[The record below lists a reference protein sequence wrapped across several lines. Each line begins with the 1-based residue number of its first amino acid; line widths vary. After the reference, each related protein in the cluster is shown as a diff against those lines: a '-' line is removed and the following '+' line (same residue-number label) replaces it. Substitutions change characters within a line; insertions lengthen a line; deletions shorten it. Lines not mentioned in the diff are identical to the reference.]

1 MRHYWAVL
9 TSKCSNL
16 GQTLDGRKH
25 MKALNRRKLFTASA
39 VLAIVGLVATAIPA
53 QAKEVGVSA
62 TEIKLGMTLP
72 MTGTA
77 SLGYNKI
84 PGAAK
89 AYFDYLNANG
99 GINGRKVTLVVKDD
113 RYVPTEAVAKTNE
126 LILKD
131 KVMALLAPLGTANVK
146 AVASSV
152 NPGRRGIPVLFVNTG
167 FSGFADKKKYPT
179 TYTVLP
185 SYIMEAKIMGQY
197 IKDNFAGKKIGL
209 LYQDDDFGT
218 DALAGF
224 KTAGVNFAV
233 RVPYASGSQSATA
246 AAGWITKF
254 KAAEADVVIL
264 FGVSSATSAML
275 GTAAQLRYAPQWMLG
290 SVGGDATTIRA
301 TGVPPAVLNGA
312 IGFSPV
318 PATTDMKDEYVKF
331 FSDIY
336 AKAVPGSPFDLNVL
350 LGMNTA
356 FMTAQA
362 LKAAGSNPTRKSL
375 INAINTRGATF
386 ANSALVPAGYSR
398 TSQVGLTG
406 YWVGK
411 YSATGDLAPLG
422 GSYVA
427 YTTDSGSGAVVKST
441 YVRPAMPAKGLPN

>member
-1 MRHYWAVL
+1 
-9 TSKCSNL
+9 
-16 GQTLDGRKH
+16 

-39 VLAIVGLVATAIPA
+39 VLAIVGLAATALPA
-53 QAKEVGVSA
+53 QAKEVGVSS

-72 MTGTA
+72 LTGTA

-89 AYFDYLNANG
+89 AYFDYLNENG

-185 SYIMEAKIMGQY
+185 SYVMEAKIMGQY
-197 IKDNFAGKKIGL
+197 INENFAGKKIGL
-209 LYQDDDFGT
+209 LYQDDDFGS

-224 KTAGVNFAV
+224 KTAGTKFAV
-233 RVPYASGSQSATA
+233 TVPYASGSQSATA
-246 AAGWITKF
+246 AAGWITRF

-301 TGVPPAVLNGA
+301 TGVPAAVLNGA

-318 PATTDMKDEYVKF
+318 PATNDMKDEYVKF

-362 LKAAGSNPTRKSL
+362 LKAAGTSPTRKSL

-386 ANSALVPAGYSR
+386 ANSALVPAAYSR

-411 YSATGDLAPLG
+411 YSATGDLAPVG

-441 YVRPAMPAKGLPN
+441 YKRPAMPAKGLPN

>member
-1 MRHYWAVL
+1 
-9 TSKCSNL
+9 
-16 GQTLDGRKH
+16 
-25 MKALNRRKLFTASA
+25 MKALNRRKLITASA
-39 VLAIVGLVATAIPA
+39 VLAIVGLAATAIPA
-53 QAKEVGVSA
+53 QAKEVGVSS

-185 SYIMEAKIMGQY
+185 SYVMEAKIMGQY
-197 IKDNFAGKKIGL
+197 IKENFAGKKIGL

-275 GTAAQLRYAPQWMLG
+275 GTAAQLKYAPQWMLG

-301 TGVPPAVLNGA
+301 TGVPAAVLTNA

-362 LKAAGSNPTRKSL
+362 LKAAGPNLTRKTL
-375 INAINTRGATF
+375 INAINTKGATF
-386 ANSALVPAGYSR
+386 ANSALVPAAYSR

-406 YWVGK
+406 YWVGR
-411 YSATGDLAPLG
+411 YSSTGDLAPVG

-441 YVRPAMPAKGLPN
+441 YKRPAMPAKGLPN

>member
-1 MRHYWAVL
+1 
-9 TSKCSNL
+9 
-16 GQTLDGRKH
+16 
-25 MKALNRRKLFTASA
+25 MKALNRRKLITASA
-39 VLAIVGLVATAIPA
+39 VLAIVGMAATAVPA
-53 QAKEVGVSA
+53 QAKEVGVSP

-72 MTGTA
+72 LTGTA

-197 IKDNFAGKKIGL
+197 IKENFAGKKIGL

-246 AAGWITKF
+246 AAGWITRF
-254 KAAEADVVIL
+254 RAAEVDVVIL

-336 AKAVPGSPFDLNVL
+336 AKAVLGSPFDLNVL

-362 LKAAGSNPTRKSL
+362 LKAAGPSPTRKSL
-375 INAINTRGATF
+375 INAINTKGATF

-411 YSATGDLAPLG
+411 YAATGDLAPIG

>member
-1 MRHYWAVL
+1 MNA
-9 TSKCSNL
+9 
-16 GQTLDGRKH
+16 
-25 MKALNRRKLFTASA
+25 MNRRKLITASA
-39 VLAIVGLVATAIPA
+39 VLAIVGLAATALPA
-53 QAKEVGVSA
+53 QAAEVGVSS
-62 TEIKLGMTLP
+62 TQIKLGMTLP

-146 AVASSV
+146 AVASVV

-185 SYIMEAKIMGQY
+185 SYVMEAKVMGEY
-197 IKDNFAGKKIGL
+197 IKENFAGKKIGL

-224 KTAGVNFAV
+224 KTAGVNFAI
-233 RVPYASGSQSATA
+233 RVPYASGSQNAAA

-254 KAAEADVVIL
+254 KGAEVDVVIL

-275 GTAAQLRYAPQWMLG
+275 GVAAQLKYAPQWMLG

-301 TGVPPAVLNGA
+301 TGVPAAVLTNA

-362 LKAAGSNPTRKSL
+362 LKAAGPNLTRKSL
-375 INAINTRGATF
+375 INAINTKGATF
-386 ANSALVPAGYSR
+386 ANSALVPAAYSR

-406 YWVGK
+406 YWVGR
-411 YSATGDLAPLG
+411 YSSTGDLAPVG

-441 YVRPAMPAKGLPN
+441 YKRPAMPAKGLPN

>member
-1 MRHYWAVL
+1 MNA
-9 TSKCSNL
+9 
-16 GQTLDGRKH
+16 
-25 MKALNRRKLFTASA
+25 MNRRKLITASA
-39 VLAIVGLVATAIPA
+39 VLAIVGLAATALPA
-53 QAKEVGVSA
+53 QAAEVGVSS
-62 TEIKLGMTLP
+62 TQIKLGMTLP

-146 AVASSV
+146 AVASVV

-185 SYIMEAKIMGQY
+185 SYVMEAKVMGEY
-197 IKDNFAGKKIGL
+197 IKENFAGKKIGL

-224 KTAGVNFAV
+224 KTAGVNFAI
-233 RVPYASGSQSATA
+233 RVPYASGSQNAAA

-254 KAAEADVVIL
+254 KGAEVDVVIL

-275 GTAAQLRYAPQWMLG
+275 GVAAQLKYAPQWMLG

-301 TGVPPAVLNGA
+301 TGVPAAVLTNA

-336 AKAVPGSPFDLNVL
+336 AKALPGSPFDLNVL

-362 LKAAGSNPTRKSL
+362 LKAAGANPTRKSL
-375 INAINTRGATF
+375 INAINTKGATF
-386 ANSALVPAGYSR
+386 ANSALVPAAYSR

-406 YWVGK
+406 YWVGR
-411 YSATGDLAPLG
+411 YSSTGDLAPIG
-422 GSYVA
+422 GTYVT
-427 YTTDSGSGAVVKST
+427 YTTDSGAGAVVKST
-441 YVRPAMPAKGLPN
+441 YKRPAMPAKGLPN

>member
-1 MRHYWAVL
+1 
-9 TSKCSNL
+9 
-16 GQTLDGRKH
+16 
-25 MKALNRRKLFTASA
+25 MKALNRRKLITASA
-39 VLAIVGLVATAIPA
+39 VLAIVGLAATAIPA
-53 QAKEVGVSA
+53 QAKEVGVSS

-89 AYFDYLNANG
+89 AYFDYVNANG

-185 SYIMEAKIMGQY
+185 SYIMEAKIMGEY
-197 IKDNFAGKKIGL
+197 IKENFAGKKIGL

-233 RVPYASGSQSATA
+233 RVPYASGSQSATT

-254 KAAEADVVIL
+254 RAADVDTVVL
-264 FGVSSATSAML
+264 FGVTSASAFML
-275 GTAAQLRYAPQWMLG
+275 ATAAQLRFAPQWMLG
-290 SVGGDATTIRA
+290 SVGGDATTLRLA
-301 TGVPPAVLNGA
+301 GVPVAVLNNA

-336 AKAVPGSPFDLNVL
+336 AKAVPGQAFDLNVL

-362 LKAAGSNPTRKSL
+362 LKAAGPNLTRKSL
-375 INAINTRGATF
+375 INAINTKGATF
-386 ANSALVPAGYSR
+386 ANSALVPAAYSR

-411 YSATGDLAPLG
+411 YSATGDLSPIG
-422 GSYVA
+422 GSYVT

-441 YVRPAMPAKGLPN
+441 YKRPAMPAKGLPN

>member
-1 MRHYWAVL
+1 
-9 TSKCSNL
+9 
-16 GQTLDGRKH
+16 
-25 MKALNRRKLFTASA
+25 MKALNRRKLITASA
-39 VLAIVGLVATAIPA
+39 VLAIVGLAATAIPA
-53 QAKEVGVSA
+53 QASEVGVST

-72 MTGTA
+72 LTGTA

-167 FSGFADKKKYPT
+167 FSGFADKRKYPT

-185 SYIMEAKIMGQY
+185 SYIMEAKIMGEY
-197 IKDNFAGKKIGL
+197 IKENFAGKKIGL

-224 KTAGVNFAV
+224 RTAGVNFAV
-233 RVPYASGSQSATA
+233 RVPYAAGSQSATS
-246 AAGWITKF
+246 AAGWITRF
-254 KAAEADVVIL
+254 RAADVDTVIL
-264 FGVSSATSAML
+264 FGVTSASAFML
-275 GTAAQLRYAPQWMLG
+275 ATAAQLRFAPQWILG
-290 SVGGDATTIRA
+290 SVGGDATTLRLA
-301 TGVPPAVLNGA
+301 GVPVAVLNNA
-312 IGFSPV
+312 IGLSPV
-318 PATTDMKDEYVKF
+318 PATTDMKDEYIKF

-336 AKAVPGSPFDLNVL
+336 TKAVPGQAFDLNVL

-362 LKAAGSNPTRKSL
+362 LKAAGPRPTRKSL

-386 ANSALVPAGYSR
+386 ANSALSPAAYSR

-406 YWVGK
+406 YWVGR
-411 YSATGDLAPLG
+411 YSATGDLTPIG
-422 GSYVA
+422 GSYVT
-427 YTTDSGSGAVVKST
+427 YTTDSGAGPVVKST
-441 YVRPAMPAKGLPN
+441 YKRPPMPAKGLPN

>member
-1 MRHYWAVL
+1 
-9 TSKCSNL
+9 
-16 GQTLDGRKH
+16 
-25 MKALNRRKLFTASA
+25 MKALNRSKLITASA
-39 VLAIVGLVATAIPA
+39 VLAIVGLAATAIPA
-53 QAKEVGVSA
+53 QASEVGVSS

-185 SYIMEAKIMGQY
+185 SYIMEAKNMGEY
-197 IKDNFAGKKIGL
+197 IKENFAGKKIGL

-224 KTAGVNFAV
+224 KAAGINFAV
-233 RVPYASGSQSATA
+233 RVPYASGSQSATT
-246 AAGWITKF
+246 AAGWITRF
-254 KAAEADVVIL
+254 RAAEVDTVVL
-264 FGVSSATSAML
+264 FGVTSATAFML
-275 GTAAQLRYAPQWMLG
+275 ATAAQLRFAPQWMLG
-290 SVGGDATTIRA
+290 SVGGDATTLRLA
-301 TGVPPAVLNGA
+301 GVPVAVLNNA

-336 AKAVPGSPFDLNVL
+336 AKAVPGSAFDLNVL

-362 LKAAGSNPTRKSL
+362 LKAAGPNPTRKSL
-375 INAINTRGATF
+375 INAINTKGATF
-386 ANSALVPAGYSR
+386 ANSALVPAAYSR

-406 YWVGK
+406 YWVGR
-411 YSATGDLAPLG
+411 YSATGDLSPIG
-422 GSYVA
+422 GTYVT
-427 YTTDSGSGAVVKST
+427 YTTDSGNGPVVKST
-441 YVRPAMPAKGLPN
+441 YKRPAMPAKGLPN

>member
-1 MRHYWAVL
+1 
-9 TSKCSNL
+9 
-16 GQTLDGRKH
+16 

-185 SYIMEAKIMGQY
+185 SYIMEAKIMGEY
-197 IKDNFAGKKIGL
+197 IKENFAGKKIGL

-301 TGVPPAVLNGA
+301 TGVPAAVLTNA

-362 LKAAGSNPTRKSL
+362 LKAAGPSPTRKSL

-406 YWVGK
+406 YWVGR
-411 YSATGDLAPLG
+411 YSSTGDLAPLG
-422 GSYVA
+422 GSYVV
-427 YTTDSGSGAVVKST
+427 YTTDSGTGAVVKST
-441 YVRPAMPAKGLPN
+441 YKRPAMPAKGLPN

>member
-1 MRHYWAVL
+1 
-9 TSKCSNL
+9 
-16 GQTLDGRKH
+16 

-39 VLAIVGLVATAIPA
+39 VLAIVGLAATALPA
-53 QAKEVGVSA
+53 QASEVGVSS

-72 MTGTA
+72 LTGTA

-84 PGAAK
+84 PAAAK

-197 IKDNFAGKKIGL
+197 IKENFAGKKIGL

-246 AAGWITKF
+246 AAGWITRF
-254 KAAEADVVIL
+254 RAAEVDVVIL

-362 LKAAGSNPTRKSL
+362 LKAAGPSPTRKSL
-375 INAINTRGATF
+375 INAINTKGATF

-411 YSATGDLAPLG
+411 YSATGDLAPIG

>member
-1 MRHYWAVL
+1 
-9 TSKCSNL
+9 
-16 GQTLDGRKH
+16 
-25 MKALNRRKLFTASA
+25 MKALNRSKLITASA
-39 VLAIVGLVATAIPA
+39 VLAIVGLAATAIPA
-53 QAKEVGVSA
+53 QAKEVGVSS

-185 SYIMEAKIMGQY
+185 SYIMEAKIMGEY
-197 IKDNFAGKKIGL
+197 IKENFAGKKIGL

-224 KTAGVNFAV
+224 KAAGINFAV
-233 RVPYASGSQSATA
+233 RVPYASGSQSATT
-246 AAGWITKF
+246 AAGWITRF
-254 KAAEADVVIL
+254 RAAEVDTVVL
-264 FGVSSATSAML
+264 FGVTSATAFML
-275 GTAAQLRYAPQWMLG
+275 ATAAQLRFTPQWMLG
-290 SVGGDATTIRA
+290 SVGGDATTLRLA
-301 TGVPPAVLNGA
+301 GVPVAVLNNA

-336 AKAVPGSPFDLNVL
+336 AKAVPGSAFDLNVL

-362 LKAAGSNPTRKSL
+362 LKAAGPSPTRRSL

-386 ANSALVPAGYSR
+386 ANSALVPAAYSR

-406 YWVGK
+406 YWVGR
-411 YSATGDLAPLG
+411 YSATGDLSPIG
-422 GSYVA
+422 GTYVT
-427 YTTDSGSGAVVKST
+427 YTTDSGNGPVVKST
-441 YVRPAMPAKGLPN
+441 YKRPAMPAKGLPN

>member
-1 MRHYWAVL
+1 
-9 TSKCSNL
+9 
-16 GQTLDGRKH
+16 
-25 MKALNRRKLFTASA
+25 MKALNRSKLITASA

-53 QAKEVGVSA
+53 QAKEVGVSS

-72 MTGTA
+72 LTGTA

-185 SYIMEAKIMGQY
+185 SYVMEAKIMGQY
-197 IKDNFAGKKIGL
+197 IKENFAGKKIGL

-246 AAGWITKF
+246 AAGWITRF
-254 KAAEADVVIL
+254 KAAEVDVVIL

-362 LKAAGSNPTRKSL
+362 LKAAGPSPTRKSL

-386 ANSALVPAGYSR
+386 ANSALVPAAYSR

-411 YSATGDLAPLG
+411 YSATGDLSPLG
-422 GSYVA
+422 GSYVS

>member
-1 MRHYWAVL
+1 
-9 TSKCSNL
+9 
-16 GQTLDGRKH
+16 
-25 MKALNRRKLFTASA
+25 MKALNRRKLITASA
-39 VLAIVGLVATAIPA
+39 VLAIVGLAATAIPA
-53 QAKEVGVSA
+53 QAKEVGVSS

-185 SYIMEAKIMGQY
+185 SYVMEAKIMGQY
-197 IKDNFAGKKIGL
+197 IKENFAGKKIGL

-254 KAAEADVVIL
+254 KAADVDVVIL

-275 GTAAQLRYAPQWMLG
+275 GTAAQLKYAPQWMLG

-301 TGVPPAVLNGA
+301 TGVPAAVLTNA

-362 LKAAGSNPTRKSL
+362 IKAAGPRLTRKSL
-375 INAINTRGATF
+375 INAINTKGATF
-386 ANSALVPAGYSR
+386 ANSALVPAAYSR

-406 YWVGK
+406 YWVGR
-411 YSATGDLAPLG
+411 YSSSGDLAPVG

-441 YVRPAMPAKGLPN
+441 YKRPAMPAKGLPN

>member
-1 MRHYWAVL
+1 
-9 TSKCSNL
+9 
-16 GQTLDGRKH
+16 

-53 QAKEVGVSA
+53 QAKEVGVSS

-72 MTGTA
+72 LTGTA

-185 SYIMEAKIMGQY
+185 SYIMEAKIMGEY
-197 IKDNFAGKKIGL
+197 IKENFAGKKIGL

-246 AAGWITKF
+246 AAGWITRF
-254 KAAEADVVIL
+254 KAAEVDVVIL

-362 LKAAGSNPTRKSL
+362 LKAAGPSPTRKSL
-375 INAINTRGATF
+375 INAINTKGATF
-386 ANSALVPAGYSR
+386 ANSALVPAAYSR

-411 YSATGDLAPLG
+411 YSVTGDLAPIG

>member
-1 MRHYWAVL
+1 
-9 TSKCSNL
+9 
-16 GQTLDGRKH
+16 

-152 NPGRRGIPVLFVNTG
+152 NPGRRGIPVLFINTG

-185 SYIMEAKIMGQY
+185 SYIMEAKIMGEY
-197 IKDNFAGKKIGL
+197 IKENFAGKKIGL

-301 TGVPPAVLNGA
+301 TGVPAAVLTNA

-362 LKAAGSNPTRKSL
+362 LKAAGPSPTRKSL

-386 ANSALVPAGYSR
+386 ANAALVPAAYSR

-406 YWVGK
+406 YWVGR
-411 YSATGDLAPLG
+411 YSSTGDLAPLG
-422 GSYVA
+422 GSYVV
-427 YTTDSGSGAVVKST
+427 YTTDSGTGAVVKST
-441 YVRPAMPAKGLPN
+441 YKRPAMPAKGLPN

>member
-1 MRHYWAVL
+1 
-9 TSKCSNL
+9 
-16 GQTLDGRKH
+16 
-25 MKALNRRKLFTASA
+25 MKALNRRKLYTASA

-53 QAKEVGVSA
+53 QAREVGVSS

-197 IKDNFAGKKIGL
+197 IKENFAGKKIGL

-246 AAGWITKF
+246 AAGWITRF
-254 KAAEADVVIL
+254 KAAEVDVVIL

-362 LKAAGSNPTRKSL
+362 LKAAGPSPTRKSL
-375 INAINTRGATF
+375 INAINTKGATF

-411 YSATGDLAPLG
+411 YSATGDLAPIG

>member
-1 MRHYWAVL
+1 MNA
-9 TSKCSNL
+9 
-16 GQTLDGRKH
+16 
-25 MKALNRRKLFTASA
+25 MNRRKLITASA
-39 VLAIVGLVATAIPA
+39 VLAIVGLAATALPA
-53 QAKEVGVSA
+53 QAAEVGVSS
-62 TEIKLGMTLP
+62 TQIKLGMTLP

-146 AVASSV
+146 AVASVV

-185 SYIMEAKIMGQY
+185 SYVMEAKVMGEY
-197 IKDNFAGKKIGL
+197 IKENFAGKKIGL

-224 KTAGVNFAV
+224 KTAGVNFAI
-233 RVPYASGSQSATA
+233 RVPYASGSQNAAA

-254 KAAEADVVIL
+254 KGAEVDVVIL

-275 GTAAQLRYAPQWMLG
+275 GVAAQLKYAPQWMLG

-301 TGVPPAVLNGA
+301 TGVPAAVLTNA

-362 LKAAGSNPTRKSL
+362 LKAAGANPTRKSL
-375 INAINTRGATF
+375 INAINTKGATF
-386 ANSALVPAGYSR
+386 ANSALVPAAYSR

-406 YWVGK
+406 YWVGR
-411 YSATGDLAPLG
+411 YSSTGDLAPIG
-422 GSYVA
+422 GTYVT
-427 YTTDSGSGAVVKST
+427 YTTDSGAGAVVKST
-441 YVRPAMPAKGLPN
+441 YKRPARDYLTNEESKNSLASFSYSTCFNSSHHCTNSC

>member
-1 MRHYWAVL
+1 
-9 TSKCSNL
+9 
-16 GQTLDGRKH
+16 
-25 MKALNRRKLFTASA
+25 MKALNRRKLITASA
-39 VLAIVGLVATAIPA
+39 VLAIVGLAATAIPA
-53 QAKEVGVSA
+53 QAREVGVTS
-62 TEIKLGMTLP
+62 TQIKLGMTLP

-99 GINGRKVTLVVKDD
+99 GVNGRKVTLIVEDD
-113 RYVPTEAVAKTNE
+113 RYVPTEAVAKTNK
-126 LILKD
+126 LILRD

-152 NPGRRGIPVLFVNTG
+152 NPARRGVPVLFINTG
-167 FSGFADKKKYPT
+167 FSGFADIKKYKT

-185 SYIMEAKIMGQY
+185 SYVMEAKIMGEY
-197 IKDNFAGKKIGL
+197 IKENFAGKKIGL

-224 KTAGVNFAV
+224 KTAGTKFAV
-233 RVPYASGSQSATA
+233 TVPYASGSQNAAA

-254 KAAEADVVIL
+254 KAAEVDVVIL

-275 GTAAQLRYAPQWMLG
+275 GVAAQLKYAPQWMLG

-301 TGVPPAVLNGA
+301 TGVPAGVLFNA

-318 PATTDMKDEYVKF
+318 PATTDMKDEYIKF

-362 LKAAGSNPTRKSL
+362 LKAAGPRLTRKSL
-375 INAINTRGATF
+375 MAAIDSKGATF

-398 TSQVGLTG
+398 TSHVGLTG

-411 YSATGDLAPLG
+411 YSATGDLAPIG
-422 GSYVA
+422 GTYVA
-427 YTTDSGSGAVVKST
+427 YTTDSGAGAVVKST
-441 YVRPAMPAKGLPN
+441 YKRPAMPAKGLPN

>member
-1 MRHYWAVL
+1 
-9 TSKCSNL
+9 
-16 GQTLDGRKH
+16 

-197 IKDNFAGKKIGL
+197 IKENFAGKKIGL

-246 AAGWITKF
+246 AAGWITRF
-254 KAAEADVVIL
+254 KAAEVDVVIL

-362 LKAAGSNPTRKSL
+362 LKAAGPSPTRKSL
-375 INAINTRGATF
+375 INAINTKGATF
-386 ANSALVPAGYSR
+386 ANSALVPAAYSR

-411 YSATGDLAPLG
+411 YSVTGDLAPIG

>member
-1 MRHYWAVL
+1 VN
-9 TSKCSNL
+9 TVISDK
-16 GQTLDGRKH
+16 TLDGRKH
-25 MKALNRRKLFTASA
+25 MKALNRRKLITASA
-39 VLAIVGLVATAIPA
+39 VLAIVGLAATAIPA
-53 QAKEVGVSA
+53 QAKEVGVSS

-185 SYIMEAKIMGQY
+185 SYVMEAKIMGQY
-197 IKDNFAGKKIGL
+197 IKENFAGKKIGL

-275 GTAAQLRYAPQWMLG
+275 GTAAQLKYAPQWMLG

-301 TGVPPAVLNGA
+301 TGVPAAVLTNA

-362 LKAAGSNPTRKSL
+362 LKAAGPNLTRKSL
-375 INAINTRGATF
+375 INAINTKGATF
-386 ANSALVPAGYSR
+386 ANSALVPAAYSR

-406 YWVGK
+406 YWVGR
-411 YSATGDLAPLG
+411 YSSTGDLAPVG

-441 YVRPAMPAKGLPN
+441 YKRPAMPAKGLPN